1 MLFKSNILSIVMYLG
16 GFSLRLEPIIG
27 WGITIVLSL
36 IVLYIALSIL
46 DVSLMIAYA
55 IGVLIIAALASSIIS
70 TNVIVRYLM
79 FITTVLVLSIIIR
92 SLASNTSI
100 SSGVL
105 LAIIVLLG
113 MIWYIKSRGIS

>member
-1 MLFKSNILSIVMYLG
+1 M
-16 GFSLRLEPIIG
+16 RLEPIIG

-36 IVLYIALSIL
+36 IVLYIVLSIL

>member
-1 MLFKSNILSIVMYLG
+1 M
-16 GFSLRLEPIIG
+16 RLELIIG

-55 IGVLIIAALASSIIS
+55 VGVLIIAALASSIIS
-70 TNVIVRYLM
+70 ANVIVRYLM
-79 FITTVLVLSIIIR
+79 FIITVLVLSIVIR

-100 SSGVL
+100 LSGVL

-113 MIWYIKSRGIS
+113 MIWYMKSRSIS

>member
-1 MLFKSNILSIVMYLG
+1 M
-16 GFSLRLEPIIG
+16 RLELIIG

-55 IGVLIIAALASSIIS
+55 VGVLIIAALASSIIS
-70 TNVIVRYLM
+70 ANVIVRYLM
-79 FITTVLVLSIIIR
+79 FIITVLALSIVIR

-100 SSGVL
+100 LSGVL

-113 MIWYIKSRGIS
+113 MIWYVKTRSIS

>member
-1 MLFKSNILSIVMYLG
+1 
-16 GFSLRLEPIIG
+16 LRLEPIIG

-36 IVLYIALSIL
+36 IVLYIVLSIL

-55 IGVLIIAALASSIIS
+55 VGVLIIAALASSIIS